1 MLSRS
6 HLLALSCAFALS
18 GAAAGQTTHVVN
30 LVGTSFSQ
38 PSLTIAVG
46 DTVEWVWQ
54 SGMHNVESGVEG
66 VPDGNFNSGPPTTP
80 PNTFSVTFDA
90 AFLAAHPMPGKV
102 YPYYCS
108 VHVDLGMDGTVTVAV
123 PAAQA
128 SRNILG
134 ANPDSVTTAGVP
146 KTGTNMFVFVDLTTT
161 GHSSALLFGFDTPIA
176 ITLAGGQALLCLDL
190 GGNGELLGKSIQPGP
205 TALYGLSIPNQP
217 GLCGFTFSMQA
228 IHLGGVVP
236 FALSNA
242 IDVTVG
248 NS

>member
-6 HLLALSCAFALS
+6 RLLALPLACALS
-18 GAAAGQTTHVVN
+18 GAAAAQTTHVVN
-30 LVGTSFSQ
+30 LVGTAFSQ
-38 PSLTIAVG
+38 PNLTIAVG
-46 DTVEWVWQ
+46 DTVQWVWL

-66 VPDGNFNSGPPTTP
+66 VPDGNFTSGPATFP

-90 AFLAAHPMPGKV
+90 AFLAANPMPGKV

-108 VHVDLGMDGTVTVAV
+108 VHVDLGMDGQVTVAF
-123 PAAQA
+123 PSSQA
-128 SRNILG
+128 PRNAG
-134 ANPDSVTTAGVP
+134 SNPSSVTTAGMP
-146 KTGTNMFVFVDLTTT
+146 KTGTSMFVFVDLTTT

-176 ITLAGGQALLCLDL
+176 LTLAGGQTLLCLDV
-190 GGNGELLGKSIQPGP
+190 GGNGELLSKSIQPGP
-205 TALYGLSIPNQP
+205 TALFGLSIPNLP
-217 GLCGFTFSMQA
+217 SLCGFTFCMQA

-242 IDVTVG
+242 VDVTVG